1 MSPLRLAV
9 VHVTSMRRRLLALGG
24 LCVVFL
30 LAASVAAV
38 FLRDEHGDVS
48 LDALFL
54 VGGYPAA
61 SALLLLGW
69 LLGHLPLVA
78 VLVLMAGVISEDREN
93 GVARMIAV
101 RPVSPIAV
109 YATRCA
115 LLATIAFV
123 LCGIVMPAFDV
134 LMLGTW
140 AGPAT
145 LVLILAYVV
154 AYGGL
159 IAFLS
164 AWTRGDAWLALILAI
179 LAIVWSAF
187 DRAATLPLAPAL
199 ARIVGFLL
207 PPQPALFDL
216 ENAFAELQPI
226 PWDAF
231 AFCVGYGAVFLLLAG
246 LSVARREV

>member
-1 MSPLRLAV
+1 MRTPALAAL
-9 VHVTSMRRRLLALGG
+9 HIASMRRRLLALGG
-24 LCVVFL
+24 LCLVFL
-30 LAASVAAV
+30 LAGGAAAT
-38 FLRDEHGDVS
+38 FLKDEHGDVHI
-48 LDALFL
+48 DTLFL

-78 VLVLMAGVISEDREN
+78 ILVLMAGVIGDDRDS
-93 GVARMIAV
+93 GLARLIAV
-101 RPVSPIAV
+101 RPVSPLAV
-109 YATRCA
+109 YGTRAA
-115 LLATIAFV
+115 LLAAIVFV
-123 LCGIVMPAFDV
+123 VCGIVMPAFDL

-145 LVLILAYVV
+145 LVLILAYVF

-159 IAFLS
+159 ITFLS
-164 AWTRGDAWLALILAI
+164 AWTRGDAWLTLLLAI

-199 ARIVGFLL
+199 ARLVGFLL
-207 PPQPALFDL
+207 PPQPALFEL
-216 ENAFAELQPI
+216 ENAFAELQAI

-231 AFCVGYGAVFLLLAG
+231 AFCVGYGLFFIVLAG
-246 LSVARREV
+246 VSVARREI

>member
-1 MSPLRLAV
+1 MRSLRLAA
-9 VHVTSMRRRLLALGG
+9 VHVTSMHRRLLALGG

-30 LAASVAAV
+30 LAASAAAV
-38 FLRDEHGDVS
+38 FLKDEHGDVHI
-48 LDALFL
+48 DALFL

-78 VLVLMAGVISEDREN
+78 VLVLLAGVISDDREN
-93 GVARMIAV
+93 GLARLIAV

-109 YATRCA
+109 YATRFA
-115 LLATIAFV
+115 VLATIAFV
-123 LCGIVMPAFDV
+123 VCAVVMPAFDL

-145 LVLILAYVV
+145 LVLILAYVLV
-154 AYGGL
+154 YGGL

-164 AWTRGDAWLALILAI
+164 AWTRGDAWLALLLAI
-179 LAIVWSAF
+179 LAIVWAAF
-187 DRAATLPLAPAL
+187 DRAATLPLAPGL
-199 ARIVGFLL
+199 ARLVGFLL
-207 PPQPALFDL
+207 PPQPALFEL

-231 AFCVGYGAVFLLLAG
+231 VYCIGYGGVFLMLAG